1 MGRMTAAAAAL
12 IALSTALGAVSSVIS
27 SALAQSYPER
37 TVEITV
43 PSSPGAT
50 ADMLGRVLADSFTQQ
65 LGQRFIVVNK
75 AAASGV
81 VGSAAVAHAKPD
93 GYTLLHGAAF
103 SLTVQPLTD
112 KQTGYTHKSFEP
124 ICQTFKNDQV
134 IVVRP
139 DSPLKSAGGLI
150 AAAKAKPGGLNYGHP
165 GIATIPHLAMIEFS
179 RMAAVEFNQVPFKGP
194 AEAVQMTLA
203 GQIDFA
209 AVPLPTAAASGLRMP
224 ALFAPARNPAIPD
237 VPTMKEQGFDVAPL
251 SFGALVG
258 PAGLSA
264 DITRRLADACRA
276 GAQSDAYVRLAKNAF
291 QPSDYYG
298 DAAALAA
305 NMEKDVA
312 EKKRL
317 LGSLGLLK

>member
-1 MGRMTAAAAAL
+1 MTAAAAAL

-139 DSPLKSAGGLI
+139 DSPLKSAGDLI

-224 ALFAPARNPAIPD
+224 ALFAPIRNPAIPD

-258 PAGLSA
+258 PAGLAA
-264 DITRRLADACRA
+264 DITRRLADACRV

-291 QPSDYYG
+291 QPNDYYG

-305 NMEKDVA
+305 NMEKDVT

>member
-139 DSPLKSAGGLI
+139 DSPLKSASDLI

-224 ALFAPARNPAIPD
+224 ALFAPIRNPAIPD

-264 DITRRLADACRA
+264 DITRRLADACRV
-276 GAQSDAYVRLAKNAF
+276 GAQSDAYLRLAKNAF
-291 QPSDYYG
+291 QPNDYYG